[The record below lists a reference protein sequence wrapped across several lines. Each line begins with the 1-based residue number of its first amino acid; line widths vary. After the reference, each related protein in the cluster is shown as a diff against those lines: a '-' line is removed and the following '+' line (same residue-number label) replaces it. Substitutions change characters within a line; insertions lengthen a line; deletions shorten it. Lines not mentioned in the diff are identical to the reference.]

1 MAYRDN
7 YFDTPEFKDK
17 FKIYEEAVQQGNSV
31 YMEPEDLVDIAEFY
45 HSRDDYKK
53 SLNAVNYAIN
63 MFEGATLPLV
73 FRARL
78 ALFHENDP
86 DKADSFVE
94 QIDDKTDL
102 DYFYIKAEIMLVKDQ
117 VQQAD
122 TFFEERMN
130 NIDDEE
136 REDFITDVATLF
148 ADYDIFDKAQKWLS
162 MATDQTS
169 AYYKE
174 LKGRIALGNGNYE
187 ESENIFNELID
198 GDPFSGPYWNNL
210 ASTQFLRNHIN
221 ESITSSEFSIA
232 INPNDE
238 EAILN
243 KANGLFSLGNYEEA
257 LEYYRH
263 FSQLCPEEE
272 TGEIFQGIALVNLNR
287 LEEAVEHL
295 KKAEKLSSEQS
306 PNLKEIYKELAFT
319 LSRLGKLN
327 EALHYTNKI
336 EALDKE
342 DKVGIM
348 TLRGHLYLENEHTKE
363 AEECFKYAMLN
374 TKTPSNTVFTI
385 AVSTYDCGF
394 IQLAYK
400 MLHNLLDNMTDDDWN
415 IGYSYLALC
424 CKHLG
429 KTEEFLSSVKQAC
442 RCNPEEAKAVLGE
455 LFPQDIEPKD
465 YYNFIINYE

>member
-1 MAYRDN
+1 MAYKDN
-7 YFDTPEFKDK
+7 YFDTPEFKNK

-45 HSRDDYKK
+45 HSRNNYDK
-53 SLNAVNYAIN
+53 SLNAINYAIN
-63 MFEGATLPLV
+63 MFEGATSPLV

-78 ALFHENDP
+78 ALFHEDDP
-86 DKADSFVE
+86 DKADSFAE

-102 DYFYIKAEIMLVKDQ
+102 DYFYIKAEIMLAKDQ
-117 VQQAD
+117 TKQAD
-122 TFFEERMN
+122 TYLEACME
-130 NIDDEE
+130 NIDEEE
-136 REDFITDVATLF
+136 REDFITDAATLF

-162 MATDQTS
+162 MATNQTS

-174 LKGRIALGNGNYE
+174 LKGRIALGKGNYE

-198 GDPFSGPYWNNL
+198 GDPYSGPYWNNL

-263 FSQLCPEEE
+263 FSLLCPEEE

-287 LEEAVEHL
+287 LEEAIEHL
-295 KKAEKLSSEQS
+295 KKAEELSSEQS
-306 PNLKEIYKELAFT
+306 PNLKEIYRELVFT
-319 LSRLGKLN
+319 LSHLGKLD

-336 EALDKE
+336 EALDKD

-374 TKTPSNTVFTI
+374 TKTPSSTVFKI
-385 AVSTYDCGF
+385 AVSAYDCGY
-394 IQLAYK
+394 IPLAYK
-400 MLHNLLDNMTDDDWN
+400 MLHALIDEITGPDNKV
-415 IGYSYLALC
+415 GYSYLALC
-424 CKHLG
+424 CRYLG
-429 KTEEFLSSVKQAC
+429 KTEEFLASVKQAC
-442 RCNPEEAKAVLGE
+442 KRNPEEARAVLGE

-465 YYNFIINYE
+465 YYNFLINNE